1 MIDRPATNPNTS
13 IVRFRMDTLPFFY
26 LPEHRTCHCPESRT
40 SFRIEEFPEHLH
52 GSANPY
58 RRSYPAIS

>member
-26 LPEHRTCHCPESRT
+26 LPEHRICHCPESRT
-40 SFRIEEFPEHLH
+40 SFRIGDFLEHLH
-52 GSANPY
+52 GVRIPAG
-58 RRSYPAIS
+58 RSYPAIC